1 MDSGDD
7 MDALPQPRDDYTTG
21 VLDEGS
27 VPDDPIELLRHWLD
41 AAVAAEVPEPTA
53 ATLATVDRD
62 GRPDARVVLLR
73 GSDER
78 GVWWFTN
85 RRSAKGEQLR
95 ANPVGAVVAYWPL
108 LERQVRLRGPV
119 EDLPDEESDAYFAS
133 RPLASRIGAWASEQS
148 APIADRTA
156 LEARVAEVEHRF
168 PDGPRTRPPD
178 WGGQLLRPGQVEFWQ
193 GRPARLHDRL
203 RYVRSP
209 RGWDLQRLQP

>member
-1 MDSGDD
+1 VDSGDD

-95 ANPVGAVVAYWPL
+95 ANPVGAVVAYWPP
-108 LERQVRLRGPV
+108 LERQVRLRGP
-119 EDLPDEESDAYFAS
+119 SGKRCSTSATRAS
-133 RPLASRIGAWASEQS
+133 SAARSAVGADCSEAQAPMRLASGR
-148 APIADRTA
+148 
-156 LEARVAEVEHRF
+156 EAK
-168 PDGPRTRPPD
+168 
-178 WGGQLLRPGQVEFWQ
+178 
-193 GRPARLHDRL
+193 
-203 RYVRSP
+203 
-209 RGWDLQRLQP
+209 